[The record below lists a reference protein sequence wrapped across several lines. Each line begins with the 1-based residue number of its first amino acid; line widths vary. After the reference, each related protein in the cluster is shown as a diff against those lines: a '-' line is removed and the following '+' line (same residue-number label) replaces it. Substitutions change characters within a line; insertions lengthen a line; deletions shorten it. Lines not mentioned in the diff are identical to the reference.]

1 MELETNKMLARIEDG
16 IGWVTFNQPEKRN
29 AISLEM
35 WAALGEI
42 LEAFHHDPRV
52 HEWGGWSSI
61 RVRCGYFR
69 V

>member
-1 MELETNKMLARIEDG
+1 MELETKKMLAHIEDG

-35 WAALGEI
+35 WAALGQV

-52 HEWGGWSSI
+52 RHEWGGWSSLCLG
-61 RVRCGYFR
+61 CGHF
-69 V
+69 